1 MLLPL
6 KLCAFSAKNNQ
17 VSDRMKTSPCGLP
30 NTYIDTFAFRTS
42 VVPQDSLWSPPVT
55 AVSRAGQRPWFIFVF
70 IIISISIYGENTI
83 TIDNLYDDWEAV
95 PAVASFASL
104 FVPPSFTRESLGNDF
119 ETLSLKDSRFWEQG
133 GTRLNEVKAVADEE
147 NVYIFISTQSA
158 ISANLSCFFYL
169 RGERLKG
176 EENPFTLELIPEHS
190 LKQGKV
196 ILWRR
201 DRRLP
206 ESAGKLSS
214 SSFFLEARIN
224 KQVFSPEM
232 IRVLGSNPSLDLTTC
247 YFDKQNS
254 LYEEFFFTTI
264 YFKDIPL
271 FAEIRR

>member
-1 MLLPL
+1 MKRRALIFGLIIL
-6 KLCAFSAKNNQ
+6 SIGISA
-17 VSDRMKTSPCGLP
+17 
-30 NTYIDTFAFRTS
+30 
-42 VVPQDSLWSPPVT
+42 
-55 AVSRAGQRPWFIFVF
+55 
-70 IIISISIYGENTI
+70 ENTI

-95 PAVASFASL
+95 PAVASFTSL

-119 ETLSLKDSRFWEQG
+119 ETLSLKDSRFWQQG
-133 GTRLNEVKAVADEE
+133 GTQLNEVKAVADEE
-147 NVYIFISTQSA
+147 NVYLFISTQSA

-169 RGERLKG
+169 RGERRQG
-176 EENPFTLELIPEHS
+176 EENSFTLELIPEHS
-190 LKQGKV
+190 LNQGQV
-196 ILWRR
+196 ILWQR

-232 IRVLGSNPSLDLTTC
+232 IRELGSNPSIDLTTC

-264 YFKDIPL
+264 YLKDIPL
-271 FAEIRR
+271 FTEIRR